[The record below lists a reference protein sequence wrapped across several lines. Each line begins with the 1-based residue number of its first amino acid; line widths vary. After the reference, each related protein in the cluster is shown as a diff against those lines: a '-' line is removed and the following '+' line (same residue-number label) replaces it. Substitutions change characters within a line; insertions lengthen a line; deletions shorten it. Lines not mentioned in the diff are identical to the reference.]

1 MRIGTPTVARCRRRF
16 TVLST
21 YEFLMRSF
29 VFEIGFIGID
39 DGRNGGGGGAARHL
53 LRFFGG
59 RRRRRFLENENVER
73 NTVTRFSLD
82 IGNTDTNRAA
92 PQTKNNYIK
101 NNNAYEK
108 YGTNRDGRWKL
119 DTSSTRCIVVVT
131 YAISIFLQRRYCTKA
146 RGVYI
151 HIYNIPIYIRLKK
164 LRWEWHVTILG
175 SVRSSLAS

>member
-1 MRIGTPTVARCRRRF
+1 
-16 TVLST
+16 
-21 YEFLMRSF
+21 MRSF

-108 YGTNRDGRWKL
+108 YGTNRDGR
-119 DTSSTRCIVVVT
+119 
-131 YAISIFLQRRYCTKA
+131 
-146 RGVYI
+146 
-151 HIYNIPIYIRLKK
+151 
-164 LRWEWHVTILG
+164 
-175 SVRSSLAS
+175 